1 MEFITSTQIRSQ
13 FPKALAMLRLGKTIH
28 ILHRSK
34 IVGLLNPP
42 NNTSNKIFTKKD
54 AENIQKLSKKLNLP
68 IISDEEIDRRYRKAM
83 MKKHGH
89 YFS

>member
-34 IVGLLNPP
+34 IVGVIQPSENEP
-42 NNTSNKIFTKKD
+42 KIMTEAKINELKKIIK
-54 AENIQKLSKKLNLP
+54 EMNLPKLSIRQMEKN
-68 IISDEEIDRRYRKAM
+68 YRDHI
-83 MKKHGH
+83 MKKYGKGL
-89 YFS
+89 S

>member
-42 NNTSNKIFTKKD
+42 NNTSKKIFTQKD
-54 AENIQKLSKKLNLP
+54 SEIVRATAIKFNRPPLTC
-68 IISDEEIDRRYRKAM
+68 EEIDRKYRAAM
-83 MKKHGH
+83 MKKHGQH
-89 YFS
+89 LS